1 MGIAYNGSYFVVAD
15 ETGNK
20 IYVWNGIP
28 SSSEEPIYTL
38 NNPSTVGRIDM
49 DNEWLVISGK
59 GADDS
64 VHVIKISDFGT
75 SSFRP
80 IPYNTPFPQGVSIN
94 ENGFFIA
101 VQG

>member
-1 MGIAYNGSYFVVAD
+1 MIIIFNQSQFIIYNFEEIQNIVH
-15 ETGNK
+15 TGNK

-28 SSSEEPIYTL
+28 SSSQEPMYTL

-80 IPYNTPFPQGVSIN
+80 IPYNTPF
-94 ENGFFIA
+94 
-101 VQG
+101 